1 MSFDDVK
8 MVNSFVQGTD
18 IQIIHAGSEQE
29 TLLLPPK
36 VGRCSEYLYIQK
48 NVVEETTYLVYSVK

>member
-8 MVNSFVQGTD
+8 MVVQGTD

-36 VGRCSEYLYIQK
+36 VVDAQSIYISRK
-48 NVVEETTYLVYSVK
+48 MLSKKLHIWCTV